1 MAKVRVGGVNTL
13 NLDEFVKSFPAG
25 ATIFK
30 EGDVGCE
37 MFIIQKG
44 QVLISHRGTGGE
56 KELAVLEKGDF
67 FGEMA
72 LVEEYP
78 ERSATVRAVT
88 DVEVLELRSAD
99 LVSLLRRRP
108 NVALRMMAKLS
119 ERLRESNRR
128 LEELAGR
135 ATEAAAL
142 PPAPTSQGL
151 VARALLIHDESHRIF
166 AIAPDG
172 ETAIGRHD
180 PVTGVTPDV
189 DLSSLDPERTV
200 SRRHAVIRLEGGA
213 LTVTEVNASTN
224 GTFRNGVRLETF
236 QTHPLVDGDLL
247 QLALVPLRVHVL
259 PNPE

>member
-1 MAKVRVGGVNTL
+1 VAKVRVGGVNSL
-13 NLDEFVKSFPAG
+13 NLEEFVKSFAAG
-25 ATIFK
+25 ATIFR

-44 QVLISHRGTGGE
+44 QVLISHRVGSGE

-88 DVEVLELRSAD
+88 DVEVLELRSSD

-119 ERLRESNRR
+119 ERLREANRR
-128 LEELAGR
+128 LEELTGR
-135 ATEAAAL
+135 TAEAAAL
-142 PPAPTSQGL
+142 PPSPASQGL
-151 VARALLIHDESHRIF
+151 VAGAVLIHDETRRLF
-166 AIAPDG
+166 AVNPQG

-180 PVTGVTPDV
+180 PVTGVTPDI

-200 SRRHAVIRLEGGA
+200 SRKHAVIRSDEGA

-236 QTHPLVDGDLL
+236 QTHPLGDGDVL
-247 QLALVPLRVHVL
+247 QLALVPLRVHIV
-259 PNPE
+259 PSPE